1 MINLIA
7 HHKAE
12 SFLWIYI
19 SDYQSGKIEKA
30 EANALIAAMFGPRL
44 TKLKPIFFNPFH

>member
-19 SDYQSGKIEKA
+19 SDYQAGKINKA
-30 EANALIAAMFGPRL
+30 SANALIAAMFEER
-44 TKLKPIFFNPFH
+44 TK